1 MAAFDYR
8 MALAR
13 GLVPP
18 IKEAQQGILKSAGGD
33 NVFKSEAWWN
43 EQYDKVIDKGI
54 RQFETGTEYK
64 TKSGEYVLGKRT
76 QYRTQGYAGLQG
88 TMQTA
93 YIAPKDAV
101 ITGYSQGSWWGSPST
116 PKYDRRSVQV
126 LGPDTKD
133 LTQAQLD
140 SIVADQ
146 KDQIARTKREASK
159 DTGKAKRKGRAVGG
173 LLSKAKPVEVKGL
186 ATAMPNLGVMSLY
199 GSDSTL
205 GAK

>member
-54 RQFETGTEYK
+54 SETKQRIEYL
-64 TKSGEYVLGKRT
+64 KSPNSYNFVNTADSWSPIRT
-76 QYRTQGYAGLQG
+76 PSSGYGNN
-88 TMQTA
+88 
-93 YIAPKDAV
+93 AV
-101 ITGYSQGSWWGSPST
+101 NRYGQPITRVVDYQAQ
-116 PKYDRRSVQV
+116 R
-126 LGPDTKD
+126 D
-133 LTQAQLD
+133 LTQAELN

-146 KDQIARTKREASK
+146 KDQIAKTKRETSK

-173 LLSKAKPVEVKGL
+173 LLSKAKPVEVEGL

-205 GAK
+205 GTK